1 MASTRYLPELSENEM
16 LTLLDE
22 ARVGRLGL
30 NDGAQP
36 YVVPTDFAYDNGV
49 IFIHSPRDGKKSG
62 LARKDPHVCFEVD
75 KFNDDVTEYSSIIIR
90 GDIEEVF
97 DDPGKR
103 DAMKLL
109 AGKAA
114 RSPGWHAHPGGKG
127 ANMPSISIF
136 KIKVK
141 EMTGIRSPES
151 GHP

>member
-1 MASTRYLPELSENEM
+1 MANTSYLPELSENEM

-30 NDGAQP
+30 NDVLQP
-36 YVVPTDFAYDNGV
+36 YVVPTDFAYDNGA

-62 LARKDPHVCFEVD
+62 LARKDPHVTFEVD
-75 KFNDDVTEYSSIIIR
+75 KFNDDVTEYKSIIIR
-90 GDIEEVF
+90 GDIEEVL

-103 DAMKLL
+103 GAMRLL
-109 AGKAA
+109 AKKAA

-136 KIKVK
+136 KINVK
-141 EMTGIRSPES
+141 EMTGVKSPES